1 MSFWHKDR
9 RLPCSEWSAL
19 LCLTLGWTEAVSDG
33 HRVELR
39 DLAGRPVEH
48 PAPPT
53 SRHLTGAA
61 AAAGGDGALRC
72 GGGGLLRETQLDI
85 PAVPGP
91 GDAAVTNL
99 QGVAVLQQQAE
110 RGKLLAVVS
119 VPGEPLTLRS
129 TSALDLAKYFY

>member
-1 MSFWHKDR
+1 M
-9 RLPCSEWSAL
+9 
-19 LCLTLGWTEAVSDG
+19 SDG

-53 SRHLTGAA
+53 GRHLTGAD

-119 VPGEPLTLRS
+119 VPGEPRTLRS
-129 TSALDLAKYFY
+129 SSALDLAKYFI